1 MRAKI
6 RAIKQQVWKAYE
18 TIVLSTQEH
27 SKRPAQRGE
36 GVNVARQELEYGYIR
51 HWKQTKEKAKEKEY
65 EKKTEKS
72 VEVKPNEEVKV
83 PKKEEKKEKS
93 FFEEL
98 FGNFEFEEKDVKID
112 KKVEKVEDF
121 EFDDSNLKN
130 LESFFTTSKPKEEFK
145 PPKKEP
151 EFDIKDK
158 WKNIEKVVNK
168 EVKPPKKEETRSNNN
183 RNAYTGVKR
192 KNNINKNGYYWKHK
206 NKRR

>member
-6 RAIKQQVWKAYE
+6 IAIKQEVWKAYE

-36 GVNVARQELEYGYIR
+36 GVNVARQELEYGYIQ
-51 HWKQTKEKAKEKEY
+51 HWQRTKEKAKKKEH
-65 EKKTEKS
+65 EKKIEKS
-72 VEVKPNEEVKV
+72 VEVKPNEEVKP
-83 PKKEEKKEKS
+83 PKKEKKKEKS

-112 KKVEKVEDF
+112 KKVKKVEDF

-130 LESFFTTSKPKEEFK
+130 LGSLFVTSKPKEEVK
-145 PPKKEP
+145 PLKKEP
-151 EFDIKDK
+151 EFAIKDK
-158 WKNIEKVVNK
+158 WKNIEKVVNE

-183 RNAYTGVKR
+183 RNAHTGVKKKTNPNR
-192 KNNINKNGYYWKHK
+192 GYK